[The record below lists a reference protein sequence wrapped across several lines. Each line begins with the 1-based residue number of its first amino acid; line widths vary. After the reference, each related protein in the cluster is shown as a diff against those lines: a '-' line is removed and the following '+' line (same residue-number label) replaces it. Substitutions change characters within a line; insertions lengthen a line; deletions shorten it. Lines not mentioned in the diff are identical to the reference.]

1 MLRKLILIFSGN
13 AAASL
18 MLLARNLLISR
29 LIPVE
34 DYGIAATFAVAM
46 AVVEMASQLGLQQ
59 MIVQAREGDDPK
71 FQAAL
76 QGFQV
81 LRGVIAGVMLFFLA
95 GTIATFLRIPE
106 VAWAY
111 QLMAT
116 VPILNALQHFDIHR
130 LNRQMQFLPMVLTGA
145 VPALLSLLAVW
156 PLAIW
161 MNDYRVMLYALIGQ
175 ALVAT
180 VTSHLAAER
189 SYKLSLNRAIIS
201 QALSFGWPLLINGVL
216 LFAVFQGDK
225 IIVGR
230 ELGMAPLAIFAMG
243 VTLSLTPTLVMT
255 KSAQNLFLPSLS
267 RQAKTRQSTPHD
279 FNQTAQAMLQAT
291 ILNGAL
297 VVVAILLSGP
307 WLVSFILGPEYEP
320 LTQILVLFA
329 VQQGLRVLKTGPNVI
344 ALSCGNTL
352 NAMLSNLVRVLSL
365 PFAWWALVHGG
376 GTLVTLLIIGIYAEV
391 LGFLVAAVLAKWNF
405 SLSFRPSLPAF
416 LAFTLILAAAT
427 ATALVNEPKVANLAY
442 WACPAMFI
450 VLGFTMADLRRSVFS
465 RST

>member
-161 MNDYRVMLYALIGQ
+161 MNDYRVIAIC
-175 ALVAT
+175 
-180 VTSHLAAER
+180 
-189 SYKLSLNRAIIS
+189 LNRA
-201 QALSFGWPLLINGVL
+201 SFSGDGDIASSRRTQLQT
-216 LFAVFQGDK
+216 VF
-225 IIVGR
+225 
-230 ELGMAPLAIFAMG
+230 E
-243 VTLSLTPTLVMT
+243 
-255 KSAQNLFLPSLS
+255 
-267 RQAKTRQSTPHD
+267 
-279 FNQTAQAMLQAT
+279 
-291 ILNGAL
+291 
-297 VVVAILLSGP
+297 
-307 WLVSFILGPEYEP
+307 
-320 LTQILVLFA
+320 
-329 VQQGLRVLKTGPNVI
+329 
-344 ALSCGNTL
+344 
-352 NAMLSNLVRVLSL
+352 
-365 PFAWWALVHGG
+365 
-376 GTLVTLLIIGIYAEV
+376 
-391 LGFLVAAVLAKWNF
+391 
-405 SLSFRPSLPAF
+405 
-416 LAFTLILAAAT
+416 
-427 ATALVNEPKVANLAY
+427 
-442 WACPAMFI
+442 
-450 VLGFTMADLRRSVFS
+450 
-465 RST
+465 